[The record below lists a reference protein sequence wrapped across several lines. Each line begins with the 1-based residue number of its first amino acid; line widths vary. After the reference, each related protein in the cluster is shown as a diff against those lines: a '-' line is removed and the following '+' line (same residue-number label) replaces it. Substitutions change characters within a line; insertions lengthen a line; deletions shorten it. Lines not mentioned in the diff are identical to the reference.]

1 MITLQNASLTFG
13 LRPILDQADLVI
25 ESGNRIG
32 LLGRNGEGKS
42 TLFKVI
48 TGEQLLD
55 SGSIHRLPSIRISRL
70 EQEITVADDL
80 TIIDIVLDGLGEKGR
95 LLHEYHQRAREAS
108 SGDSI
113 ALAKLDQTM
122 KAVDA
127 ADAWSIDQKAHNI
140 ITRMGLDPDAD
151 YSSLSG
157 GMKRRVLLARALA
170 NEPELLLLD
179 EPTNHLDLDAI
190 TWMEDF
196 LLRYQGTLVFIT
208 HDRRFLRKLATR
220 IVELDRG
227 RMYDWAC
234 NYDTFLERKQALL
247 DAEEVANA
255 KFDKRLAEEE
265 VWIRKGIKA
274 RRTRNEG
281 RVRALKEMREE
292 RRVRLGKMGT
302 AEIRIQEG
310 KSSGTLVAEAKNV
323 HFSYEGKDVI
333 KNLNTVIH
341 RGDRVGVIGP
351 NGAGKS
357 TLIKLLLG
365 ELSPN
370 LGTIRTGTNLQISYF
385 DQYRAALD
393 ETKTVM
399 DNVSEGRDTVTVGG
413 KDKHILSYLQDFLFT
428 PERARS
434 PVTVLSGGERNRL
447 LLAKLFTRPSNLL
460 VLDEPTNDL
469 DIETLELLE
478 EVVSEYTG
486 TLIIVSHD
494 RTFINNTVTQCLVLK
509 GDNFVQEF
517 VGDYD
522 DWLRFDENQK
532 RSVDVKSSKTDPK
545 ADPLKSRQDRQ
556 RKMSHREQKE
566 LEAMPS
572 QLEQLESEHAK
583 LLSAMSS
590 PDFYRKSPTDIKQ
603 AQTNVQ
609 ILEEKIRKTYERWE
623 ELETMV
629 TSSES

>member
-1 MITLQNASLTFG
+1 MISLHSVSLTFG
-13 LRPILDQADLVI
+13 LRPILDDANIVI
-25 ESGNRIG
+25 EKGDRIG

-42 TLFKVI
+42 TFLRVL
-48 TGEQLLD
+48 TGEQAID
-55 SGSIHRLPSIRISRL
+55 SGDVHRNPGIRISRL
-70 EQEITVADDL
+70 EQEISSAEGLSVVDV
-80 TIIDIVLDGLGEKGR
+80 VLDGLGEKGR
-95 LLHEYHQRAREAS
+95 LLHAYHDCAKEAGMGS
-108 SGDSI
+108 PQ
-113 ALAKLDQTM
+113 ALARLDQLQ
-122 KAVDA
+122 KAVEA
-127 ADAWSIDQKAHNI
+127 ADAWSIDLQAQTI
-140 ITRMGLDPDAD
+140 ITRMGLDPEAD
-151 YSSLSG
+151 FMTLSG

-196 LLRYQGTLVFIT
+196 LSKFQGTLVFIT

-227 RMYDWAC
+227 RLLDWAC
-234 NYDTFLERKQALL
+234 DYDTFLDRKKALL
-247 DAEEVANA
+247 EAEDVANA
-255 KFDKRLAEEE
+255 KFDKKLAEEE
-265 VWIRKGIKA
+265 IWIRKGIKA

-281 RVRALKEMREE
+281 RVRALKDMREE
-292 RRVRLGKMGT
+292 RRQRLGRMGS

-310 KSSGTLVAEAKNV
+310 GSSGTLVAEAKNV
-323 HFSYEGKDVI
+323 AFSYGSSDVI
-333 KNLNTVIH
+333 TNLNTVIH

-365 ELSPN
+365 QLAPKA
-370 LGTIRTGTNLQISYF
+370 GMIRTGTNLQVSYF

-393 ETKTVM
+393 ESKTVM
-399 DNVSEGRDTVTVGG
+399 DNVSEGRDTVTVNG

-478 EVVSEYTG
+478 EVVSEYKG
-486 TLIIVSHD
+486 TLLIVSHD

-509 GDNFVQEF
+509 GDGSVHEF

-522 DWLRFDENQK
+522 DWLRFDQANKIVEPAQA
-532 RSVDVKSSKTDPK
+532 SKSPTSEVP
-545 ADPLKSRQDRQ
+545 RQQRPERP
-556 RKMSHREQKE
+556 RKMSHRELKE
-566 LEAMPS
+566 LESLPLV
-572 QLEQLESEHAK
+572 LEQLEAEHA
-583 LLSAMSS
+583 SRVESMSS
-590 PDFYRKSPTDIKQ
+590 PEFYKRDLEDIKR
-603 AQTNVQ
+603 AQFELQ
-609 ILEEKIRKTYERWE
+609 SLEEKIQTMYQRWE
-623 ELETMV
+623 ELEELSAA
-629 TSSES
+629 SSN

>member
-1 MITLQNASLTFG
+1 MLSIQSASLTFG
-13 LRPILDQADLVI
+13 LRPILDDATIVI
-25 ESGNRIG
+25 ERGDRIG

-42 TLFKVI
+42 TLLKVI
-48 TGEQLLD
+48 TGEQPLD
-55 SGSIHRLPSIRISRL
+55 SGDIHRLPGIRISRL
-70 EQEITVADDL
+70 EQEITVADDM

-95 LLHEYHQRAREAS
+95 LLHEYHHRAREAS
-108 SGDSI
+108 SGDSV
-113 ALAKLDQTM
+113 ALAKLDQIQ

-127 ADAWSIDQKAHNI
+127 ADAWSIDQQAHNI

-157 GMKRRVLLARALA
+157 GMKRRVLLARALS
-170 NEPELLLLD
+170 NDPELLLLD

-196 LLRYQGTLVFIT
+196 LSRYQGTLVFIT

-227 RMYDWAC
+227 RIYDWAC
-234 NYDTFLERKQALL
+234 KYDTFLERKQALL
-247 DAEEVANA
+247 DADDVANA
-255 KFDKRLAEEE
+255 KFDKKLAEEE

-292 RRVRLGKMGT
+292 RRARLGKMGT
-302 AEIRIQEG
+302 ADIRIQEG
-310 KSSGTLVAEAKNV
+310 KSSGTLVAEAKGV
-323 HFSYEGKDVI
+323 HFSYGGNDVI
-333 KNLNTVIH
+333 RNLNTVIH

-365 ELSPN
+365 EMAPKS
-370 LGTIRTGTNLQISYF
+370 GTIRTGTNLQISYF

-393 ETKTVM
+393 DSKTVM
-399 DNVSEGRDTVTVGG
+399 DNVSEGRDTVTIGG

-478 EVVSEYTG
+478 EVVSEYSG

-509 GDNFVQEF
+509 GDGTVHEF

-522 DWLRFDENQK
+522 DWLRFDESQK
-532 RSVDVKSSKTDPK
+532 KSDDVKQSKSDSSVEPS
-545 ADPLKSRQDRQ
+545 KSKQDRP
-556 RKMSHREQKE
+556 RKMSHKELKE
-566 LEAMPS
+566 LESLPA
-572 QLEQLESEHAK
+572 LIEKLESDHTELIASMG
-583 LLSAMSS
+583 SA
-590 PDFYRKSPTDIKQ
+590 DFYRKAPSEIKRVQSELQ
-603 AQTNVQ
+603 A
-609 ILEEKIRKTYERWE
+609 LEEKIRKTYERWA

-629 TSSES
+629 SISQS

>member
-1 MITLQNASLTFG
+1 MLSIQSASLTFG
-13 LRPILDQADLVI
+13 LRPILDDATIVI
-25 ESGNRIG
+25 ERGDRIG

-42 TLFKVI
+42 TLLKVI
-48 TGEQLLD
+48 TGEQPLD
-55 SGSIHRLPSIRISRL
+55 SGDIHRLPGIRISRL
-70 EQEITVADDL
+70 EQEITVADDM

-95 LLHEYHQRAREAS
+95 LLHEYHLRAREAS
-108 SGDSI
+108 SGDSV
-113 ALAKLDQTM
+113 ALAKLDQIQ

-127 ADAWSIDQKAHNI
+127 ADAWSIDQQAHNI

-157 GMKRRVLLARALA
+157 GMKRRVLLARALS
-170 NEPELLLLD
+170 NDPELLLLD

-196 LLRYQGTLVFIT
+196 LSRYQGTLVFIT

-227 RMYDWAC
+227 RIYDWAC
-234 NYDTFLERKQALL
+234 KYDTFLERKQALL
-247 DAEEVANA
+247 DADDVANA
-255 KFDKRLAEEE
+255 KFDKKLAEEE

-292 RRVRLGKMGT
+292 RRARLGKMGT
-302 AEIRIQEG
+302 ADIRIQEG
-310 KSSGTLVAEAKNV
+310 KSSGTLVAEAKGV
-323 HFSYEGKDVI
+323 HFSYGGNDVI
-333 KNLNTVIH
+333 RNLNTVIH

-365 ELSPN
+365 EMAPKS
-370 LGTIRTGTNLQISYF
+370 GTIRTGTNLQISYF

-393 ETKTVM
+393 DSKTVM
-399 DNVSEGRDTVTVGG
+399 DNVSEGRDTVTIGG

-478 EVVSEYTG
+478 EVVSEYSG

-509 GDNFVQEF
+509 GDGTVHEF

-522 DWLRFDENQK
+522 DWLRFDESQK
-532 RSVDVKSSKTDPK
+532 KSDDVKQSKSDSSVEPS
-545 ADPLKSRQDRQ
+545 KSKQDRP
-556 RKMSHREQKE
+556 RKMSHKELKE
-566 LEAMPS
+566 LESLPA
-572 QLEQLESEHAK
+572 QIEKLESDHTELIASMG
-583 LLSAMSS
+583 SA
-590 PDFYRKSPTDIKQ
+590 DFYRKAPSEIKRVQSELQ
-603 AQTNVQ
+603 A
-609 ILEEKIRKTYERWE
+609 LEEKIRKTYERWA

-629 TSSES
+629 SISQS

>member
-1 MITLQNASLTFG
+1 MISLRAVSLTYG
-13 LRPILDQADLVI
+13 LRPILDDANIVI
-25 ESGNRIG
+25 EKGDRIG

-42 TLFKVI
+42 TFLRI
-48 TGEQLLD
+48 LTGEQQVD
-55 SGSIHRLPSIRISRL
+55 SGDIHRNTGVRISRL
-70 EQEITVADDL
+70 EQEISAAEGL
-80 TIIDIVLDGLGEKGR
+80 NIIDVVLDGLGDKGR
-95 LLHEYHQRAREAS
+95 LLHDYHDCAREAGN
-108 SGDSI
+108 GDAV
-113 ALAKLDQTM
+113 ALSKLDQLQ

-127 ADAWSIDQKAHNI
+127 ADAWSIDLQAQTI
-140 ITRMGLDPDAD
+140 ITRMGLDPDSD
-151 YSSLSG
+151 YMSLSG

-170 NEPELLLLD
+170 NDPELLLLD

-196 LLRYQGTLVFIT
+196 LSRYQGTLVFIT
-208 HDRRFLRKLATR
+208 HDRRFLRKLASR

-227 RMYDWAC
+227 RLFDWAC
-234 NYDTFLERKQALL
+234 DYDTFLERKQALL
-247 DAEEVANA
+247 EAEDVANA

-265 VWIRKGIKA
+265 IWIRKGIKA

-281 RVRALKEMREE
+281 RVRALKDMREE
-292 RRVRLGKMGT
+292 RRQRLGRMGS

-310 KSSGTLVAEAKNV
+310 GSSGTLVAEAKNV
-323 HFSYEGKDVI
+323 AFSYGSTDVI
-333 KNLNTVIH
+333 SNLNTVIH

-365 ELSPN
+365 QLAPKS
-370 LGTIRTGTNLQISYF
+370 GTVRTGTNLQVSYF

-393 ETKTVM
+393 ESKTVM
-399 DNVSEGRDTVTVGG
+399 DNVSEGRDTVTING

-434 PVTVLSGGERNRL
+434 PVSVLSGGERNRL

-478 EVVSEYTG
+478 EVVSEYKG

-509 GDNFVQEF
+509 GDGSVHEF

-522 DWLRFDENQK
+522 DWLRFDQTNKASESEQA
-532 RSVDVKSSKTDPK
+532 PK
-545 ADPLKSRQDRQ
+545 ASASEAPRQQRPERA

-566 LEAMPS
+566 LESIPAA
-572 QLEQLESEHAK
+572 LEQLEAEHA
-583 LLSAMSS
+583 SCVEAMSTS
-590 PDFYRKSPTDIKQ
+590 DFYRKDPDEIKQ
-603 AQTNVQ
+603 AQTDLQ
-609 ILEEKIRKTYERWE
+609 ALEAKIQATYQRWE
-623 ELETMV
+623 ELEAL
-629 TSSES
+629 SAASQN

>member
-1 MITLQNASLTFG
+1 MISLHSVSLTFG
-13 LRPILDQADLVI
+13 LRPILDDANIVI
-25 ESGNRIG
+25 EKGDRIG

-42 TLFKVI
+42 TFLRVL
-48 TGEQLLD
+48 TGEQAID
-55 SGSIHRLPSIRISRL
+55 SGDVHRNPGIRISRL
-70 EQEITVADDL
+70 EQEISSAEGLSVVDV
-80 TIIDIVLDGLGEKGR
+80 VLDGLGEKGR
-95 LLHEYHQRAREAS
+95 LLHAYHDCAKEAGMGS
-108 SGDSI
+108 PQ
-113 ALAKLDQTM
+113 ALARLDQLQ
-122 KAVDA
+122 KAVEA
-127 ADAWSIDQKAHNI
+127 ADAWSIDLQAQTI
-140 ITRMGLDPDAD
+140 ITRMGLDPEAD
-151 YSSLSG
+151 FMTLSG

-196 LLRYQGTLVFIT
+196 LSKFQGTLVFIT

-227 RMYDWAC
+227 RLLDWAC
-234 NYDTFLERKQALL
+234 DYDTFLDRKKALL
-247 DAEEVANA
+247 EAEDVANA
-255 KFDKRLAEEE
+255 KFDKKLAEEE
-265 VWIRKGIKA
+265 IWIRKGIKA

-281 RVRALKEMREE
+281 RVRALKDMREE
-292 RRVRLGKMGT
+292 RRQRLGRMGS

-310 KSSGTLVAEAKNV
+310 GSSGTLVAEAKNV
-323 HFSYEGKDVI
+323 AFSYGSSDVI
-333 KNLNTVIH
+333 TNLNTVIH

-365 ELSPN
+365 QLAPKA
-370 LGTIRTGTNLQISYF
+370 GMIRTGTNLQVSYF

-393 ETKTVM
+393 ESKTVM
-399 DNVSEGRDTVTVGG
+399 DNVSEGRDTVTVNG

-478 EVVSEYTG
+478 EVVSEYKG
-486 TLIIVSHD
+486 TLLIVSHD

-509 GDNFVQEF
+509 GDGSVHEF

-522 DWLRFDENQK
+522 DWLRFDQANKIVEPAQA
-532 RSVDVKSSKTDPK
+532 SKSPTSEVP
-545 ADPLKSRQDRQ
+545 RQQRPERP
-556 RKMSHREQKE
+556 RKMSHRELKE
-566 LEAMPS
+566 LESLPS
-572 QLEQLESEHAK
+572 VLEQLEAEHA
-583 LLSAMSS
+583 SRVESMSS
-590 PDFYRKSPTDIKQ
+590 PEFYKRDPEDIKR
-603 AQTNVQ
+603 AQFELQ
-609 ILEEKIRKTYERWE
+609 SLEEKIQTMYQRWE
-623 ELETMV
+623 ELEELSAA
-629 TSSES
+629 SSN

>member
-1 MITLQNASLTFG
+1 
-13 LRPILDQADLVI
+13 
-25 ESGNRIG
+25 
-32 LLGRNGEGKS
+32 
-42 TLFKVI
+42 
-48 TGEQLLD
+48 
-55 SGSIHRLPSIRISRL
+55 
-70 EQEITVADDL
+70 
-80 TIIDIVLDGLGEKGR
+80 
-95 LLHEYHQRAREAS
+95 
-108 SGDSI
+108 
-113 ALAKLDQTM
+113 
-122 KAVDA
+122 
-127 ADAWSIDQKAHNI
+127 
-140 ITRMGLDPDAD
+140 
-151 YSSLSG
+151 
-157 GMKRRVLLARALA
+157 
-170 NEPELLLLD
+170 
-179 EPTNHLDLDAI
+179 
-190 TWMEDF
+190 
-196 LLRYQGTLVFIT
+196 
-208 HDRRFLRKLATR
+208 
-220 IVELDRG
+220 
-227 RMYDWAC
+227 
-234 NYDTFLERKQALL
+234 
-247 DAEEVANA
+247 
-255 KFDKRLAEEE
+255 
-265 VWIRKGIKA
+265 
-274 RRTRNEG
+274 
-281 RVRALKEMREE
+281 
-292 RRVRLGKMGT
+292 
-302 AEIRIQEG
+302 
-310 KSSGTLVAEAKNV
+310 
-323 HFSYEGKDVI
+323 
-333 KNLNTVIH
+333 
-341 RGDRVGVIGP
+341 
-351 NGAGKS
+351 
-357 TLIKLLLG
+357 
-365 ELSPN
+365 